1 MRWITRVFVSA
12 AVRRLAVIC
21 VLALLGW
28 LGMSGS
34 AHAQACVSTGN
45 NTWANCPD
53 AGAAVSVLAS
63 ATAPQWSQCNP
74 RNEELEHRPQSLT
87 VSKFVTY
94 GGDGS
99 QALCGWRYPQ
109 RIAIA
114 TAAYLAECSSRPDLT
129 GSGPWS
135 SWATARNGTTT
146 CDSGCWRSWFDNG
159 DGTMTGKAIL
169 GGICPN
175 ASKDTCEALGGG
187 MYFNA
192 YLNACDLPEVEECPE
207 GQQKD
212 AQGQC
217 APSPCPSGMTLGA
230 DGTCKN
236 EKNECP
242 AGEVKSPTGAC
253 LPGEGQCAAGEARG
267 KDGTCKRDS
276 DGDGTPDNEDDDPS
290 NDDETESFSG
300 GDNCNSPPSCSGSPI
315 MCGQARIQWRIE
327 CNTRRNRNIT
337 GGTCDAMPICT
348 GDKCDAL
355 EYSQLLMQWRSACA
369 AEKLL
374 GLGGGPGAGA
384 DPNVARIAD
393 ALTGNAGNPNL
404 GDDPGP
410 GGAFSDESGY
420 GPDGYPGNGELDDE
434 GFGFSRTCP
443 VIPSV
448 NVFGSTV
455 SFDTSVVCR
464 WLTLGGQLV
473 LVFAGL
479 VSLRIMSGS
488 NT

>member
-1 MRWITRVFVSA
+1 MPVGQVCKWDDPDMCS
-12 AVRRLAVIC
+12 
-21 VLALLGW
+21 
-28 LGMSGS
+28 MYPGS
-34 AHAQACVSTGN
+34 Y
-45 NTWANCPD
+45 W
-53 AGAAVSVLAS
+53 
-63 ATAPQWSQCNP
+63 NP
-74 RNEELEHRPQSLT
+74 MVMGCE
-87 VSKFVTY
+87 
-94 GGDGS
+94 
-99 QALCGWRYPQ
+99 YP
-109 RIAIA
+109 
-114 TAAYLAECSSRPDLT
+114 EP
-129 GSGPWS
+129 
-135 SWATARNGTTT
+135 
-146 CDSGCWRSWFDNG
+146 
-159 DGTMTGKAIL
+159 
-169 GGICPN
+169 
-175 ASKDTCEALGGG
+175 
-187 MYFNA
+187 
-192 YLNACDLPEVEECPE
+192 EECPTGQIKNAAGNCVDNKCPNGMVE
-207 GQQKD
+207 GP
-212 AQGQC
+212 A
-217 APSPCPSGMTLGA
+217 
-230 DGTCKN
+230 GTCIN

-290 NDDETESFSG
+290 NDDESESFSG

-420 GPDGYPGNGELDDE
+420 GPDGYPGNGDLDDE